1 MNSKTLLSTILFAAL
16 LASPMAQA
24 KLHQNKGNTAP
35 AQAQSVR
42 QKADGSSMA
51 RAVKIYE
58 NDTMRG
64 IAAENAW
71 LAEHLPQYRKTGQ
84 ALLQDK
90 AGIYDKITLQSPSGD
105 TREVY
110 FEISEFFGR
119 IDGKLLQ

>member
-1 MNSKTLLSTILFAAL
+1 MNSKTLLSTILFTAL

-42 QKADGSSMA
+42 QKADGSSME
-51 RAVKIYE
+51 RAVKIHE
-58 NDTMRG
+58 NDTERG

-71 LAEHLPQYRKTGQ
+71 IAEHLPQYRKTGQ

-90 AGIYDKITLQSPSGD
+90 SGIYDRITVQSAAGD
-105 TREVY
+105 TREIY

-119 IDGKLLQ
+119 RDGKLIF

>member
-24 KLHQNKGNTAP
+24 IMVITAP
-35 AQAQSVR
+35 AKAKSAR

-51 RAVKIYE
+51 RAVKIHE

-110 FEISEFFGR
+110 FEISDFFGS
-119 IDGKLLQ
+119 IDGDLFQ